1 LECNNFDGDDH
12 LDNEPRRR
20 GRPRKVLPPPKP
32 RPPLVHRI
40 SEWRRRTG
48 ESRWK
53 VLERI
58 RSGQLKVA
66 VKGNATSPYLILVSE
81 YQRLGFVQS
90 LDELV

>member
-1 LECNNFDGDDH
+1 MSVVESR
-12 LDNEPRRR
+12 PR

-53 VLERI
+53 TLSRI
-58 RSGQLKVA
+58 RNGELKVA
-66 VKGNATSPYLILVSE
+66 VKGSGTSPYQILTSE
-81 YQRLGFVQS
+81 YLRLGYVQT
-90 LDELV
+90 LDELL